1 MNKKNKKR
9 VKRKVRFDRILIF
22 LFIICIIVWGLIAI
36 FSLKISNIYILNTNF
51 LNDQY
56 IIETA
61 KINNYPSTIQNPC
74 FKIKN
79 ELEKDVFIKE
89 AKVYKKGFTK
99 VYIEVVENR
108 PLFYY
113 EHTGK
118 TILEDGS
125 SVDVKYPVATVINYI
140 TDNYF
145 DEFVKQMSS
154 LDTDVL
160 NMISEIKFDPNESDD
175 NRFLLTMRDGN
186 YVYVNL
192 YSYKY
197 NDKDK
202 SAFEML
208 NMYLTLRKDMPSEN
222 GILYLDYGNNFETIK

>member
-1 MNKKNKKR
+1 MVKKSKKR
-9 VKRKVRFDRILIF
+9 VKRKIRFDRILIF
-22 LFIICIIVWGLIAI
+22 LFIACIIIWGIIAI
-36 FSLKISNIYILNTNF
+36 FSLKISNIFILDNEF
-51 LNDQY
+51 LTDQY
-56 IIETA
+56 IIEQA

-74 FKIKN
+74 FKIKSN
-79 ELEKDVFIKE
+79 LEKNLYIKE

-118 TILEDGS
+118 TILEDGT
-125 SVDVKYPVATVINYI
+125 SVDDKYNIATVINYI
-140 TDNYF
+140 TDNHY

-197 NDKDK
+197 NDNDK

-208 NMYLTLRKDMPSEN
+208 NMYLTLRKDMPKEN